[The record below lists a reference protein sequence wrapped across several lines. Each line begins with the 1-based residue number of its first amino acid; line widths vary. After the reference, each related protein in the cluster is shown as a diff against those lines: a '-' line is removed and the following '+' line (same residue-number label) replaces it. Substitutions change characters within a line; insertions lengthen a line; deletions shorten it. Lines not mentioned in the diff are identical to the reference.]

1 MAGMTKGQLLNKL
14 HRMKRLAEQLP
25 EDAQIL
31 EAAVNWRDMDLIQIV
46 GEKGRG
52 VEAVAEML
60 HEEVAR
66 EERPYGPYGKYR
78 RLSIQVNGITVLE
91 LQEKGDQ

>member
-66 EERPYGPYGKYR
+66 EERPRRPYRY
-78 RLSIQVNGITVLE
+78 LTIQVDGITVLE

>member
-1 MAGMTKGQLLNKL
+1 MAGMTKGKLLNKL
-14 HRMKRLAEQLP
+14 HRMKRLVEQLP
-25 EDAQIL
+25 EDTQIL
-31 EAAVNWRDMDLIQIV
+31 EAAVNWRDMDVIQLLGGQDCGI
-46 GEKGRG
+46 
-52 VEAVAEML
+52 EAVAEML

-66 EERPYGPYGKYR
+66 EERPYGEYR

>member
-1 MAGMTKGQLLNKL
+1 MAGMTKGKLLNKL
-14 HRMKRLAEQLP
+14 NRVKRLVEQLP
-25 EDAQIL
+25 EDTQIL
-31 EAAVNWRDMDLIQIV
+31 EAAINWRDMDVIQLSGGQDCGI
-46 GEKGRG
+46 
-52 VEAVAEML
+52 EAVAEML

-66 EERPYGPYGKYR
+66 EERPYGEYR

>member
-1 MAGMTKGQLLNKL
+1 MAGMTKGKLLNKL
-14 HRMKRLAEQLP
+14 NRVKRLVEQLP
-25 EDAQIL
+25 EDTQIL
-31 EAAVNWRDMDLIQIV
+31 EAALNWRDMDVIQLSGGQNCGI
-46 GEKGRG
+46 
-52 VEAVAEML
+52 EAVAEML

-66 EERPYGPYGKYR
+66 EERPYGEYR

>member
-1 MAGMTKGQLLNKL
+1 MAGMTKGKLLNKL
-14 HRMKRLAEQLP
+14 NRVKRLVEQLP
-25 EDAQIL
+25 EDTQIL

-66 EERPYGPYGKYR
+66 EERPYGEYR

>member
-1 MAGMTKGQLLNKL
+1 MAGMTKGKLLNKL

-52 VEAVAEML
+52 VEAVAKML

-66 EERPYGPYGKYR
+66 EERPRRPYRY
-78 RLSIQVNGITVLE
+78 LTIQVDGITVLE

>member
-1 MAGMTKGQLLNKL
+1 MAGMTKGKLLNKL
-14 HRMKRLAEQLP
+14 NRVKRLVEQLP
-25 EDAQIL
+25 EDTQIL
-31 EAAVNWRDMDLIQIV
+31 EAAINWRDMDVIQIS
-46 GEKGRG
+46 GGQDCG
-52 VEAVAEML
+52 IEAVAEML

-66 EERPYGPYGKYR
+66 EERPYGEYR

>member
-1 MAGMTKGQLLNKL
+1 MAGMTKGKLLNKL
-14 HRMKRLAEQLP
+14 NRVKRLVEQLP

-60 HEEVAR
+60 HE
-66 EERPYGPYGKYR
+66 
-78 RLSIQVNGITVLE
+78 
-91 LQEKGDQ
+91 

>member
-1 MAGMTKGQLLNKL
+1 MAGMTKGKLLNKL
-14 HRMKRLAEQLP
+14 NRVKRLVEQLP
-25 EDAQIL
+25 EDTQIL
-31 EAAVNWRDMDLIQIV
+31 EAALNWRDMDVIQLS
-46 GEKGRG
+46 GGQGRG

-66 EERPYGPYGKYR
+66 EERPYGEYR

>member
-31 EAAVNWRDMDLIQIV
+31 EAAVNWRDMDVIQLLGGQDCGI
-46 GEKGRG
+46 
-52 VEAVAEML
+52 EAVAEML

-66 EERPYGPYGKYR
+66 EEQPYGEYR

>member
-60 HEEVAR
+60 HEEVDR
-66 EERPYGPYGKYR
+66 EERPYGEYR

>member
-1 MAGMTKGQLLNKL
+1 MAGMTKGKLLNKL
-14 HRMKRLAEQLP
+14 NRVKRLVEQLP
-25 EDAQIL
+25 EDTQIL
-31 EAAVNWRDMDLIQIV
+31 EAALNWRDMDVIQLSGGQNCGI
-46 GEKGRG
+46 
-52 VEAVAEML
+52 EAVAKML

-66 EERPYGPYGKYR
+66 EERPYGEYR

>member
-52 VEAVAEML
+52 VEAMAEML

-66 EERPYGPYGKYR
+66 EEQPYGEYR

>member
-60 HEEVAR
+60 YEEVAR
-66 EERPYGPYGKYR
+66 EERPYGEYR